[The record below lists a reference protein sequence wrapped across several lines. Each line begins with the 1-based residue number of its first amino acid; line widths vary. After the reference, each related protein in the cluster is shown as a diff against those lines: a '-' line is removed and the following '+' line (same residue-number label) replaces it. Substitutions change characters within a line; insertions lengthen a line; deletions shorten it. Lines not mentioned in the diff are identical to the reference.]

1 MKLRLRSLESK
12 ETLKLDVPNSYS
24 LQQLKETISR
34 LISSSYSSPSPPS
47 PSSFHLSLNRNDEIH
62 ASSPNDSLV
71 SIGVTSGDLVFY
83 TLNPNAFSP
92 ETLIHKP
99 VDITMSDAPSIPEP
113 EKFQTLDAAEA
124 KTADLVNGSVEA
136 VTVEK
141 SNSQPS
147 FLKRVL
153 IDSIENDVNDFKLL
167 VFAVHAV
174 FLESG
179 FVRVDKAFNIP
190 PSVSGST
197 VSFRYSLPEILISS
211 SDIKTVV
218 LKFPT
223 LGHLVHVYGSLSDV
237 HGSGLPEVCLD
248 KCKYARPL
256 ENMLKNSE
264 SKDDQCEKEIFEFWK
279 MVKDRLALPLLI
291 DLCDK
296 AGLDPPP
303 CFMRLPSELKLKILE
318 YVPGVDLAKVA
329 CVSRELRYLSSTN
342 DLWKLKIEEE
352 FGQMGSGGNFS
363 KDMFVLHWDSKKK
376 SEQVPF
382 RRHLPCVLRFSTG
395 AYPTPFG
402 VIPIVGGEYDWLP
415 GHGLSLPSYPPRRTF
430 LPPCHRGFDN

>member
-12 ETLKLDVPNSYS
+12 ETLKLDVPNSCS
-24 LQQLKETISR
+24 LQHLKETISHS
-34 LISSSYSSPSPPS
+34 ISSSSSSPSS
-47 PSSFHLSLNRNDEIH
+47 PSSFHLSLNRNDELH
-62 ASSPNDSLV
+62 ASSPNDSLN
-71 SIGVTSGDLVFY
+71 SIGITNGDLIFY
-83 TLNPNAFSP
+83 TLNTNAFSP

-113 EKFQTLDAAEA
+113 EKSQTLDAAEA
-124 KTADLVNGSVEA
+124 ETTDLVYGSVEA
-136 VTVEK
+136 VTVGK

-153 IDSIENDVNDFKLL
+153 IESLGNDVNDFKLL

-179 FVRVDKAFNIP
+179 FVLADKAFNIR
-190 PSVSGST
+190 PSVLGST
-197 VSFRYSLPEILISS
+197 MSFRYSLPEILNNC
-211 SDIKTVV
+211 SDIKAVI

-223 LGHLVHVYGSLSDV
+223 LGHLVNVYGSLSDV
-237 HGSGLPEVCLD
+237 PGSGLPEVCLD

-264 SKDDQCEKEIFEFWK
+264 SKDDKCEKEIFELWK

-329 CVSRELRYLSSTN
+329 CVSRELQYLSSTN
-342 DLWKLKIEEE
+342 HLWKLKIEEE
-352 FGQMGSGGNFS
+352 FGQIGSGGNFS

-382 RRHLPCVLRFSTG
+382 RTHLPRPVRFFPG
-395 AYPTPFG
+395 GYPTPFG
-402 VIPIVGGEYDWLP
+402 VLPIVGGDYDWLP
-415 GHGLSLPSYPPRRTF
+415 GLGLSLPSYPPRRTF
-430 LPPCHRGFDN
+430 LPPCHRGGFDN